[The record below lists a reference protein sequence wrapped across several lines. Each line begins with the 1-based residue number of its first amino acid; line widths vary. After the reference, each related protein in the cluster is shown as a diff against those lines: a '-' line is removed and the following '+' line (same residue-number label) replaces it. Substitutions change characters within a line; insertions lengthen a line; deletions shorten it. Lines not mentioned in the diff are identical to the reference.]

1 MRQCNLIMVTS
12 ENNNKF
18 YNMKENGNIIEVT
31 YGRVGCK
38 ETFCTYPISK
48 WDSLKNSKIR
58 KGYKEITSYKQ
69 EISNTNM
76 QDIEDV
82 EVRDIV
88 NILLNKARTNLL
100 NNYLVS
106 YKEVT
111 QKQLDEAQE
120 VLNSILEYRKK
131 RVEVEELNRRLLKLY
146 SIVPRKM
153 KKVQDNLL
161 TCFDTAKLKEF
172 IRNEQDLLDSMK
184 TQVEQNTSSGG
195 ENILEVAGLKITNVS
210 KKDEKLIKQK
220 LGQNVKQYVRAF
232 KVINNHTQKKF
243 DECIA
248 KTVNKETQLFWHG
261 SRTENWWS
269 ILSNGLLIRP
279 SGVATVGAM
288 YGLGIYFAPKAQK
301 SIGYTSLKNSY
312 WVSGGDNKAYL
323 ALYEVNTG
331 KCLDLYDHDSSCY
344 DLNYDKIQKKGC
356 DCTFAHA
363 GKALKNDEIII
374 YRAEQC
380 TIKYLVEISI

>member
-18 YNMKENGNIIEVT
+18 YNMKENGDVIEVT

-48 WDSLKNSKIR
+48 WDSLKNSKIK
-58 KGYKEITSYKQ
+58 KGYKEITLYKQ
-69 EISNTNM
+69 EINNNSI
-76 QDIEDV
+76 QDIKDK
-82 EVRDIV
+82 EVKDIV
-88 NILLNKARTNLL
+88 HILLNKARTNLL

-106 YKEVT
+106 YKDVT

-120 VLNSILEYRKK
+120 VLNSVLEYRKK

-161 TCFDTAKLKEF
+161 TCFDTTKLKEF

-184 TQVEQNTSSGG
+184 TQVQQNNNCDGQ
-195 ENILEVAGLKITNVS
+195 NILEVAGLKITSVS

-220 LGQNVKQYVRAF
+220 LGQNAKQYVRAF
-232 KVINNHTQKKF
+232 KVINSHTQKKF

-248 KTVNKETQLFWHG
+248 NTSNKETQLFWRG

-344 DLNYDKIQKKGC
+344 DLSYEKIQKKGY

-374 YRAEQC
+374 YRAQQC
-380 TIKYLVEISI
+380 TIKYLVEITV